1 MVRDS
6 PLFRYTIKNR
16 KTMTN
21 QNSPIEINLTL
32 PNKHQDIRIVLN
44 GTAMRLVPDDTKQPG
59 SGMTLRTMAARINEE
74 LKAEGRLRSAEIY
87 RTAVNSFSR
96 FLPDGDIDFR
106 SIDEH
111 LMRRYQT
118 FLNNRNLK
126 HNTIAFYMR
135 VIRAIYR
142 RAVEEGL
149 TADRQ
154 PFLHVTTTMTQTNKR
169 AISIDTIRRISQLEG
184 LTEKEQLA
192 RDLFLFSFYTRG
204 MSYVD
209 MAYLT
214 PQNISGGI
222 LTYRRRKSRQQL
234 SIRWEPAMQD
244 IVDRHP
250 SSNPDY
256 LLPII
261 KNSNGHERS
270 QYRESYRVINE
281 LLQQI
286 GKRLDLPEP
295 LTTYVTRHSWA
306 SIARTLDAPIS
317 VISEGM
323 GHTSESTTNI
333 YLRTLDT
340 SKLDNLNSSI
350 IRSVNM
356 P

>member
-1 MVRDS
+1 M
-6 PLFRYTIKNR
+6 KN
-16 KTMTN
+16 
-21 QNSPIEINLTL
+21 IEISLTL
-32 PNKHQDIRIVLN
+32 PNNYQDIRILLN
-44 GTAMRLVPDDTKQPG
+44 GTAMRLVPDDTTQQPVNG
-59 SGMTLRTMAARINEE
+59 TTLRTLAARINTE
-74 LKAEGRLRSAEIY
+74 LKTDGRQRAAEIY

-96 FLPDGDIDFR
+96 FLPDGDIDLR
-106 SIDEH
+106 NIDEH

-118 FLNNRNLK
+118 FLINRDLK

-135 VIRAIYR
+135 VIRSIYR
-142 RAVEEGL
+142 RAVDEGL
-149 TADRQ
+149 TTDRQ
-154 PFLHVTTTMTQTNKR
+154 PFTHVFTTMTQTNKR
-169 AISIDTIRRISQLEG
+169 AINIDVIRRISQLKN
-184 LTEKEQLA
+184 LTAKEELA

-214 PQNISGGI
+214 PHNISGGI

-261 KNSNGHERS
+261 KNSNGCERS
-270 QYRESYRVINE
+270 QYRESYRTINA
-281 LLQQI
+281 LLRQI
-286 GKRLDLPEP
+286 GNRLNLPEP

-306 SIARTLDAPIS
+306 SIARTLNAPIS

-340 SKLDNLNSSI
+340 TQLDNLNSNI